1 MSRTTTAAASA
12 EESQPPPGAD
22 HERTF
27 RKLAT
32 EWHAEV
38 AALSSTTARVEH
50 PSYRAIVA
58 LGPAVVPL
66 LLREL
71 EQHPNRWFAALKTLT
86 GADPVAPSDRGR
98 IGPMTDA
105 WIKWGKEHGYL

>member
-1 MSRTTTAAASA
+1 MSRTTTAPESA
-12 EESQPPPGAD
+12 EQSQPSPGSD
-22 HERTF
+22 LERTF
-27 RKLAT
+27 RKLVT
-32 EWHAEV
+32 EWHSEV
-38 AALSSTTARVEH
+38 AALSSTTARIEH

-71 EQHPNRWFAALKTLT
+71 EQHPNHWFAALKALT

-98 IGPMTDA
+98 IGPMSDA